1 MNNVS
6 LVGRLTRDAELKYT
20 TTGNGICEFALAVNE
35 RKKQGDDWVDVA
47 NYFDV
52 TLFGRRGEA
61 LNQYLLKGKQ
71 VGISGRLQQQRW
83 ENKEGQKRSR
93 VVVIANEI
101 DLLGGRDDGRSNTL
115 GGERQA
121 KAAQRSD
128 SADDQDEFPDGIPF

>member
-35 RKKQGDDWVDVA
+35 RKKQGDEWVDVA

-61 LNQYLLKGKQ
+61 LNQYLVKGKQ

-93 VVVIANEI
+93 VVVIAAEI
-101 DLLGGRDDGRSNTL
+101 DLLGGRDEGQSRAHTDARANVATTQGPAVP
-115 GGERQA
+115 EE
-121 KAAQRSD
+121 
-128 SADDQDEFPDGIPF
+128 DEFPDGIPF